1 MRHHRLGHTDLEVSE
16 ICLGTMTYGKQNSA
30 AEAYAQLDHALAAGV
45 NFIDTAEMYAVPPR
59 PDTFGSSESIIGRWL
74 SERPGQRQNIVLASK
89 VCGPAA
95 RMHYVRDGTNRLDR
109 RNIESAI
116 EASLRRLRTDY
127 LDLYQL
133 HWPDRATNY
142 FGKLGYEHVP
152 QTDTIP
158 IAETLAVLEDLRKT
172 GKIRHYGLSNETPW
186 GVMQFLRAAETS
198 AAARPV
204 SIQNPYS
211 LLNRSFEVGLA
222 EVAQREQVGLLAYS
236 PLAFGLLSGKYAD
249 GATPATGRLTL
260 FPDFTRYNSPQA
272 RAAADRYIALARVH
286 GLSPAQMALAFVR
299 RRGFVTST
307 IIGATT
313 LAQLQ
318 ENLESVRVELSADVL
333 AGIEAQHQI
342 QPNPAP

>member
-1 MRHHRLGHTDLEVSE
+1 MRHHLLGHTDLAVSE
-16 ICLGTMTYGKQNSA
+16 ICLGTMTFGKQNSA
-30 AEAYAQLDHALAAGV
+30 AEAHAQIDHALEAGV

-59 PDTFGSSESIIGRWL
+59 PDTFGSTESIIGQWL
-74 SERPGQRQNIVLASK
+74 SAHPGQRQHIVLASK

-95 RMHYVRDGTNRLDR
+95 RMHYVRDGAPRLDR
-109 RNIESAI
+109 RNIESAL
-116 EASLRRLRTDY
+116 EASLRRLHTDY

-133 HWPDRATNY
+133 HWPDRPTNY
-142 FGKLGYEHVP
+142 FGKLGYEHVA
-152 QTDTIP
+152 QADTIP
-158 IAETLAVLEDLRKT
+158 IAETLAVLEDLRQA

-186 GVMQFLRAAETS
+186 GVMQFLRSAEIS
-198 AAARPV
+198 GAARPV

-211 LLNRSFEVGLA
+211 LLNRSFEIGLA
-222 EVAQREQVGLLAYS
+222 EVAHREQVGLLAYS
-236 PLAFGLLSGKYAD
+236 PLAFGLLSGKYAG
-249 GATPATGRLTL
+249 GATATTGRLTL
-260 FPDFTRYNSPQA
+260 FPDFTRYNSPQS

-299 RRGFVTST
+299 SRGFVTST

-318 ENLESVRVELSADVL
+318 ENLDSVRIELSADVL